1 MWEII
6 FWICLGI
13 VIYTYVGYGILLYI
27 ILKIKRLLGYRR
39 QQPLL
44 GINRNLWPEVTLMV
58 CAYNEEEVVG
68 MKMDNTRQLD
78 YPTEKLHLLWVTDG
92 SSDKTNELL
101 GGYPEVEVLYQPQ
114 RQGKT
119 AALNRGIAHAR
130 TEIIIM
136 TDANTLLNRDAIQEI
151 ARLFQDPSV
160 GCVAGE
166 KRVMAR
172 DEEQTAAKGE
182 GAYWK
187 YESTLKRWDSE
198 LFSAMGAAGELCA
211 VRKPLYQ
218 PMPHDTLLDD
228 FIMSMRITA
237 QGYRIAY
244 SKEAYAMEYGSADI
258 REEGKRK
265 QRIAAGGL
273 QSIWRLR
280 RLMNPFT
287 RPLLAFQF
295 ISHRVLRWSI
305 TPIALMALIPLNV
318 ILVFQ
323 SAGWIY
329 TVLWIAQIVF
339 YLLALTGFLMEQKGK
354 ASKVFYIPYYFLF
367 MNINVFRGMKYLA
380 KHRNNGAWEKAKRG

>member
-44 GINRNLWPEVTLMV
+44 GINRKLWPEVTLMV

-68 MKMDNTRQLD
+68 MKMHNTRQLD

-136 TDANTLLNRDAIQEI
+136 TDANTLLDGGAGQET
-151 ARLFQDPSV
+151 ARLLKDPGV
-160 GCVAGE
+160 GWAAGE

-187 YESTLKRWDSE
+187 YEITLKRWDSE

-339 YLLALTGFLMEQKGK
+339 YLLAFTGFLMEQKGK